1 MISEKR
7 FIHSR
12 LSTRHIPDLLQAIF
26 VAELISP
33 SRDIWI
39 ISPWISDIPVI
50 DNQTNRFQHLGTD
63 WTQSRIRLSQV
74 LAKMTDQGTNIY
86 LGTRPDPINR
96 PFLNRLTQ
104 KANPTLLTIQYANE
118 LHEKGILGD
127 TFYLAGSMNFTFNG
141 ITLNEEAVT
150 FETGQ
155 AVVSEHRLIFQKRW
169 AKKS

>member
-50 DNQTNRFQHLGTD
+50 DNQTNRFQHLARPN
-63 WTQSRIRLSQV
+63 QPPLFESVNSESKSHFAHNPIR
-74 LAKMTDQGTNIY
+74 
-86 LGTRPDPINR
+86 
-96 PFLNRLTQ
+96 
-104 KANPTLLTIQYANE
+104 
-118 LHEKGILGD
+118 
-127 TFYLAGSMNFTFNG
+127 
-141 ITLNEEAVT
+141 
-150 FETGQ
+150 
-155 AVVSEHRLIFQKRW
+155 
-169 AKKS
+169 